1 MQAIGRSADPPLDPD
16 RMAPEWDE
24 LPRTVQERIRSMT
37 YMTAVVCLVVGL
49 CVGMIIGGLR

>member
-1 MQAIGRSADPPLDPD
+1 MS
-16 RMAPEWDE
+16 APEWDE